1 MEKAFISCLTE
12 IRTKIRIRNYKELG
26 LRWLMLSLLLL
37 LTINILMKMLPGL
50 YINWKISYPMILI
63 FGMVLVAIIQ
73 LIIHKGFLK
82 ELEEID
88 KINQLNE
95 RLSTA
100 YECYL
105 SQKKTIMIAM
115 LYRDVVQNLDFIGNQ
130 LKVKKIFNRNRLVTL
145 IILIVLF
152 SVSLFSFSSHIP
164 DDLIG
169 EKLVISKVVNML
181 KNFSKNKLSIK
192 DDKPVSPVMQ
202 KIKDVTELAERNQT
216 NRKALL
222 QTIDE
227 LGKQLVRERKQL
239 MGDLTEQLSAGTDF
253 KPNLAESFSEMDN
266 QKNSLD
272 RMKQQ
277 LNIFFDNQLP
287 DDIANQFEDLENN
300 EITKELMEQIKE
312 ELAQSLDNSNQ
323 GRQGADEKTSESNA
337 KDLNEEKNNLQNNS
351 SQLGSDQKL
360 DNRQKHD
367 LNNKA
372 NGLFDPSLKGDGHNS
387 SGKNLQDDDM
397 KSGFNSITAGT
408 EKDSH
413 QKKNQPYE
421 LKTENISPTQTEG
434 LSTQGKGTS
443 TIIQSLMKIG
453 VSKTVETEIFRQYQE
468 KLEQVIE
475 KEDIPME
482 HRGSIKDYFLSIGMN
497 TESKRR

>member
-37 LTINILMKMLPGL
+37 LTINILIKMLPGL
-50 YINWKISYPMILI
+50 YIDWKISYPMILI
-63 FGMVLVAIIQ
+63 FGMVLVVSIR
-73 LIIHKGFLK
+73 LIIHKSLLK

-88 KINQLNE
+88 KINQLHE
-95 RLSTA
+95 RLNTA

-130 LKVKKIFNRNRLVTL
+130 LKVKKIFNRNRLVIL

-202 KIKDVTELAERNQT
+202 KIKDVTELAEKNQT
-216 NRKALL
+216 NRKELL

-239 MGDLTEQLSAGTDF
+239 MVDLIEQLSAGTDF
-253 KPNLAESFSEMDN
+253 KPNLAESFNELDN
-266 QKNSLD
+266 QNNSLE
-272 RMKQQ
+272 RIRKQ
-277 LNIFFDNQLP
+277 LNIFFDNQSFNLIGWQTK
-287 DDIANQFEDLENN
+287 DVYQNFN
-300 EITKELMEQIKE
+300 ITFL
-312 ELAQSLDNSNQ
+312 
-323 GRQGADEKTSESNA
+323 
-337 KDLNEEKNNLQNNS
+337 S
-351 SQLGSDQKL
+351 SV
-360 DNRQKHD
+360 
-367 LNNKA
+367 
-372 NGLFDPSLKGDGHNS
+372 
-387 SGKNLQDDDM
+387 
-397 KSGFNSITAGT
+397 
-408 EKDSH
+408 
-413 QKKNQPYE
+413 KKNEPIN
-421 LKTENISPTQTEG
+421 KNI
-434 LSTQGKGTS
+434 
-443 TIIQSLMKIG
+443 
-453 VSKTVETEIFRQYQE
+453 F
-468 KLEQVIE
+468 KLPSQ
-475 KEDIPME
+475 
-482 HRGSIKDYFLSIGMN
+482 N
-497 TESKRR
+497 

>member
-1 MEKAFISCLTE
+1 MEKAFTSCLTE
-12 IRTKIRIRNYKELG
+12 IRKKIRIRNYKELG
-26 LRWLMLSLLLL
+26 LRWMMLSLVLL
-37 LTINILMKMLPGL
+37 LTINILIKMLPGL
-50 YINWKISYPMILI
+50 YIDWKISYPMILI
-63 FGMVLVAIIQ
+63 FGMVLVVSIQ
-73 LIIHKGFLK
+73 LIIHKSLLK

-88 KINQLNE
+88 KINQLHE

-115 LYRDVVQNLDFIGNQ
+115 LYRDVVQKLDFIGNQ
-130 LKVKKIFNRNRLVTL
+130 LKVKKIFNRNRLVIL

-152 SVSLFSFSSHIP
+152 SVSLLSFSTRIP
-164 DDLIG
+164 NDLIG

-202 KIKDVTELAERNQT
+202 KIKDVTELAEKNQT
-216 NRKALL
+216 NRKELL

-239 MGDLTEQLSAGTDF
+239 MGDLIEQLSAGTDF
-253 KPNLAESFSEMDN
+253 KPNLAESFNELDN
-266 QKNSLD
+266 QNNSLE
-272 RMKQQ
+272 RIRKQ

-287 DDIANQFEDLENN
+287 DDIANQFEDLKNN
-300 EITKELMEQIKE
+300 EITKELMERIKE
-312 ELAQSLDNSNQ
+312 ELAQSLDNSNRGSQ
-323 GRQGADEKTSESNA
+323 RADKKTSESDA
-337 KDLNEEKNNLQNNS
+337 KDLNEEENNSQKNS
-351 SQLGSDQKL
+351 SQFGSDQTL
-360 DNRQKHD
+360 GNRQKHD
-367 LNNKA
+367 LKNKA
-372 NGLFDPSLKGDGHNS
+372 NGLFDPSLRGDGLNS

-408 EKDSH
+408 EKDTK

-421 LKTENISPTQTEG
+421 LKTESISPTHTEG

-443 TIIQSLMKIG
+443 TIIQSLIKIG
-453 VSKTVETEIFRQYQE
+453 VSKTAETEILRQYQE

-475 KEDIPME
+475 KEDIPMK
-482 HRGSIKDYFLSIGMN
+482 HRGSIKDYFLSIGMK